1 MAVWDYR
8 FLLHTADV
16 AAMCLA
22 PRDKKKAHILVVN
35 FSPSINF
42 KQMLAKRKTNS
53 HYSFFPSSSS
63 CSDENTFFIKMSDA
77 VLLYYKGRF

>member
-22 PRDKKKAHILVVN
+22 PRDKKKLTQQCDPCGKLFTVYKFQTDAC
-35 FSPSINF
+35 
-42 KQMLAKRKTNS
+42 KTKNKL
-53 HYSFFPSSSS
+53 
-63 CSDENTFFIKMSDA
+63 T
-77 VLLYYKGRF
+77 L